1 MRTRR
6 SPSRVSVSNR
16 LRYLLQSEFADPRQ
30 AYVLFNEF
38 LSERKFSKPLCV
50 MLLRVARGT
59 WHERSGLQSRG
70 SKVSWEIR
78 RLAILMLEHQILKL
92 DPSNLEAF
100 EFLLSEL
107 KLKQPG
113 TEQQIVSSVL
123 REGFTTI
130 ELLPFVL
137 ELQTKLRRLARVH
150 SRLRGHASSVSALR
164 DFISVARSDCKLSLA
179 RYLFTPAEV
188 VDEILRQTQST
199 DGVRDV
205 NPSEPRHVK
214 SQVKAA
220 FEDLPDF
227 EAAILKRLCET
238 GDVYWVTDSTSS
250 EINSLVEYPI
260 TTVVLV
266 VKIPGSDVEFE
277 IKRAGRR
284 GEHPLNVV
292 YARTG
297 YTVPPS
303 HRLDGGSMQ
312 WLLRYEACHGSKIG
326 AICRLVHGCAAP
338 IGHYISRSTVYSVP
352 VGASA
357 APTIQ
362 YFTEPRL
369 FGEGFRGM
377 RTAMKESIIAFKKEG
392 NASIPAV
399 PGELG
404 LTAQFIAQVAPAQAI
419 ITGTSSFRLDK
430 LATYLSAEGPDY
442 YFKQGLKTDYSKHD
456 ARLFTD
462 TLLEEVLGCFQP
474 PRASYQ
480 THDQY
485 LAAVFSIPENRARA
499 DEIYLDTVR
508 QIAKFWGTLL
518 GVRGYSCGESFV
530 ARNVG
535 LKSVWSNG
543 RWQVRVI
550 FMDHDALVIPNS
562 RSGRFFAHGDLPNM
576 TLDERYI
583 WARLK
588 PERFAASEVGC
599 LHRIYRVNEALDQKG
614 QAVANAELRDA
625 YHKTQQQMITN
636 PELQRLFSNGVVE
649 RLRDWDTLVGGY
661 LQMNGDKVA
670 ATRWKRKMKKMLAA
684 NGYKNDMFDAYVEV
698 IEKNR
703 AFLTRQAFLFD
714 ASAEKHAKFP
724 RPVDET
730 NAIRL
735 RPEST
740 QRTRRVG

>member
-6 SPSRVSVSNR
+6 SPARVSVSNR
-16 LRYLLQSEFADPRQ
+16 LRTLLQTEFADPRQ
-30 AYVLFNEF
+30 AYALFNEL
-38 LSERKFSKPLCV
+38 LSQQKFSKPLCV
-50 MLLRVARGT
+50 MLLRVARGN
-59 WHERSGLQSRG
+59 WNGRSALRSRG

-92 DPSNLEAF
+92 DPGNIEAF
-100 EFLLSEL
+100 AFLLSEL
-107 KLKQPG
+107 KLKQP
-113 TEQQIVSSVL
+113 EPDQQIVSSVL
-123 REGFTTI
+123 REGFTTT
-130 ELLPFVL
+130 EFLPFIL

-150 SRLRGHASSVSALR
+150 SRLRGHASSVSALGA
-164 DFISVARSDCKLSLA
+164 FISVARSDCKLSLA

-188 VDEILRQTQST
+188 VDEILRQTRST

-205 NPSEPRHVK
+205 NPSEPRQVR
-214 SQVKAA
+214 SQIKAA
-220 FEDLPDF
+220 FDDLPDF

-238 GDVYWVTDSTSS
+238 GDVYWVTQSTSS

-266 VKIPGSDVEFE
+266 VKMPGSDVEFE

-292 YARTG
+292 YARKG

-312 WLLRYEACHGSKIG
+312 WLLRYEACNGSKLG
-326 AICRLVHGCAAP
+326 AIYRLVHGSAAP
-338 IGHYISRSTVYSVP
+338 IGHYISRSSVYSVP
-352 VGASA
+352 VGTSR
-357 APTIQ
+357 APTIR
-362 YFTEPRL
+362 YFTEPGL

-377 RTAMKESIIAFKKEG
+377 RTAMKESIVAFKKEG

-404 LTAQFIAQVAPAQAI
+404 LTAQFVAQVAPAQAI

-430 LATYLSAEGPDY
+430 LATYLSAGGPDY
-442 YFKQGLKTDYSKHD
+442 YFKQGLNTDYTKDD
-456 ARLFTD
+456 ARLFAD
-462 TLLEEVLGCFQP
+462 TVLEEVLGCFRP
-474 PRASYQ
+474 PRAQYQ

-485 LAAVFSIPENRARA
+485 LAAVFAVAENRARA
-499 DEIYLDTVR
+499 DEVYLDLVR

-535 LKSVWSNG
+535 LKSFWSNG

-599 LHRIYRVNEALDQKG
+599 LHTIYRVNEALDQKG
-614 QAVANAELRDA
+614 QVAANAELRDA
-625 YHKTQQQMITN
+625 YQKTQQQMITN
-636 PELQRLFSNGVVE
+636 PELQRLFSKGVVE
-649 RLRDWDTLVGGY
+649 RLRDWDMLVGGY
-661 LQMNGDKVA
+661 LKMNGDKVA
-670 ATRWKRKMKKMLAA
+670 AARWKRKMKTMLTAS
-684 NGYKNDMFDAYVEV
+684 GYKDDMFDAYVEV

-724 RPVDET
+724 RPVAEAG
-730 NAIRL
+730 AISQ
-735 RPEST
+735 RPGPT
-740 QRTRRVG
+740 QRARRVS